1 MEIAYGLIGLAA
13 ALSIALSAIA
23 VAIGQGKVATT
34 AIDSMT
40 KQPEMAGQIRTTMIL
55 AMGLMEALA
64 IYGLLI
70 AFILAGKIS

>member
-1 MEIAYGLIGLAA
+1 MDIGSGLIALAA
-13 ALSIALSAIA
+13 AISIAACAIA
-23 VAIGQGKVATT
+23 VAIGQGKVAEK

-40 KQPEMAGQIRTTMIL
+40 KQPEMSGQLRTTMIL

-70 AFILAGKIS
+70 AFILAAKIG

>member
-1 MEIAYGLIGLAA
+1 MEIAYGLIGLSA
-13 ALSIALSAIA
+13 ALAIALSAIA

-34 AIDSMT
+34 AIESMT

-70 AFILAGKIS
+70 AFVLAGKIS